1 MLLEYQKNNLNH
13 LEQALQNNDTI
24 TIIGKEKS
32 GRKTV
37 VSKLKF
43 DKSIIINIKP
53 YTNQYSNCSDFL
65 TAIKDVDNLTN
76 SSLEISPGFSFGDI
90 FSISIERTEIFVLE
104 KHLIKNVKKAS
115 KKHKIVLIIE
125 DFINLDNGTKEI
137 VNKIRSEKIKSKL
150 KKGLITIFIPDSNEK
165 NISDYVVGKEIYFD
179 RLTYDNETKYSIFKA
194 LNLNPDIEL
203 KENVM
208 DFILKNSDGNIEMI
222 SSIINDINHK
232 QIDYEFELLDY
243 NNNIK
248 NLVNSKINSVDFDE
262 KLKYALTVISIRDN
276 YFSNL
281 DLSFLLSEEINIID
295 YYMEFATKCK
305 YVYQTQNCYSILFGI
320 IKKIFST
327 IPQNQK
333 IKIYNDIVNLID
345 TYYPNQYQEKYFFAN
360 LSKNPKA
367 KTYLFQAIF
376 KQIREEG
383 LLQVDNLNL
392 SIEELSVIEEYFR
405 AYSKAIN
412 NNYKESIEIIDNFI
426 NKLLLSS
433 PLKEEFLLL
442 KSQCLIKSIDE
453 RNRQEAIEI
462 LSYDEKNENI
472 DEYLKY
478 RIETRKIAALIHN
491 GKYKEA
497 RVQSEQ
503 TENKFI
509 NIISETHSPGIEYYL
524 NIIYRKY
531 SNIHSYESSIIA
543 INKSIEFFSNN
554 SKYIKEAYISLNNA
568 LALNLINGNNQDAL
582 KNIKEI
588 ENLKE
593 RQFNYRFPR
602 YELFENNYL
611 IYQLINEGSD
621 DLCHAFERLYKKTKE
636 SADNIFICSN
646 YAISLA
652 FSNKIEKAFL
662 LLKEKYNDPCV
673 INDKE
678 GVYKFR
684 IFCNY
689 AILGFLLNKGRKKA
703 IKILQNIN
711 IAKEDVHYSERV
723 EELNT
728 IIKTINN
735 IEECDSVQKWVEAF
749 KSNVHTVK
757 NYYCLY
763 QQGFVFTTL
772 FDWDDE

>member
-1 MLLEYQKNNLNH
+1 MLLEYQQNNLSH
-13 LEQALQNNDTI
+13 LEQALQNNDTV

-43 DKSIIINIKP
+43 DKSTIINIKP

-65 TAIKDVDNLTN
+65 TAIKNINHLT
-76 SSLEISPGFSFGDI
+76 SGSFEISPGFSFGDI
-90 FSISIERTEIFVLE
+90 FSISVERTEIFVLE
-104 KHLIKNVKKAS
+104 KLLIKNVKKIS
-115 KKHKIVLIIE
+115 KKHRIVLIIE
-125 DFINLDNGTKEI
+125 NFLNLDNGTKEI
-137 VNKIRSEKIKSKL
+137 INKIRSEKTKSKL
-150 KKGLITIFIPDSNEK
+150 KNGLITIFIPNSNEM
-165 NISDYVVGKEIYFD
+165 NISDYIIGKEVYFD
-179 RLTYDNETKYSIFKA
+179 RLTYDNETMYSIFKT
-194 LNLNPDIEL
+194 LNLNPDIKL

-208 DFILKNSDGNIEMI
+208 EFILKNSDGNIEMI

-232 QIDYEFELLDY
+232 QIDYEFELLDN

-248 NLVNSKINSVDFDE
+248 NLVNSKINSADFAE

-281 DLSFLLSEEINIID
+281 DLSFLLSEEVNIID
-295 YYMEFATKCK
+295 YYMEFATKSK
-305 YVYQTQNCYSILFGI
+305 YVFQSGNCYSVLFGI

-333 IKIYNDIVNLID
+333 IKIYNDIVNLIE
-345 TYYPNQYQEKYFFAN
+345 TYYPNQYQEKYFFAH

-367 KTYLFQAIF
+367 KTYLFQAVF

-383 LLQVDNLNL
+383 FVQVDNLNL
-392 SIEELSVIEEYFR
+392 TKEELSIIEEYFR
-405 AYSKAIN
+405 AYSKANN
-412 NNYKESIEIIDNFI
+412 NNYKESIGIINNLI
-426 NKLLLSS
+426 NKLILSS

-442 KSQCLIKSIDE
+442 KSQYLIKSIDE

-462 LSYDEKNENI
+462 LSYDENNENV

-497 RVQSEQ
+497 REQSEQ
-503 TENKFI
+503 IENKFI
-509 NIISETHSPGIEYYL
+509 NIISKTHSPGIKYYL

-531 SNIHSYESSIIA
+531 CNIHSYESSIIA

-554 SKYIKEAYISLNNA
+554 PKYIKETYISLNNA

-593 RQFNYRFPR
+593 RHFNYRFPR
-602 YELFENNYL
+602 NEIFENNYL
-611 IYQLINEGSD
+611 IYQLINED
-621 DLCHAFERLYKKTKE
+621 LNDLCYAFEKLYKKTKE
-636 SADNIFICSN
+636 DADNIFICSN

-652 FSNKIEKAFL
+652 LSNKLEKSFL
-662 LLKEKYNDPCV
+662 LLKEKYNDPRV
-673 INDKE
+673 VNDKE

-689 AILGFLLNKGRKKA
+689 AILGFILNKDKEKA
-703 IKILQNIN
+703 IKILKNIH
-711 IAKEDVHYSERV
+711 ISKEDVHYNERAT
-723 EELNT
+723 ELDT
-728 IIKTINN
+728 IVKTINN
-735 IEECDSVQKWVEAF
+735 IEECNSVQKWVAAF
-749 KSNVHTVK
+749 KSNINTVK